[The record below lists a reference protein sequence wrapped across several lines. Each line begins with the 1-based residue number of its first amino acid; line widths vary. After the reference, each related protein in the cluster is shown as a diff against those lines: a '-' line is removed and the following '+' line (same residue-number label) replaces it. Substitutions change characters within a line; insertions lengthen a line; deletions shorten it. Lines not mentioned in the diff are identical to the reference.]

1 MKLIKSQNGT
11 RKRESCEHES
21 IFMAWALDLIS
32 FLLPPDMKIN
42 TIFFYRRMSINT
54 SNFGF
59 GFFHFYYN
67 YWLYTVDFFT
77 KGVDKIRYVPVTIMT
92 VCMQQQVW
100 MI

>member
-1 MKLIKSQNGT
+1 
-11 RKRESCEHES
+11 
-21 IFMAWALDLIS
+21 MAWALDLIS

-42 TIFFYRRMSINT
+42 TIFFTEEWASTHQILVLASSISIT
-54 SNFGF
+54 TIGC
-59 GFFHFYYN
+59 
-67 YWLYTVDFFT
+67 TRVDFFT

>member
-21 IFMAWALDLIS
+21 IFMTWALDLIS

-42 TIFFYRRMSINT
+42 TIFFAEEWASTHQILVSIT
-54 SNFGF
+54 TIGC
-59 GFFHFYYN
+59 
-67 YWLYTVDFFT
+67 TRVDFFT